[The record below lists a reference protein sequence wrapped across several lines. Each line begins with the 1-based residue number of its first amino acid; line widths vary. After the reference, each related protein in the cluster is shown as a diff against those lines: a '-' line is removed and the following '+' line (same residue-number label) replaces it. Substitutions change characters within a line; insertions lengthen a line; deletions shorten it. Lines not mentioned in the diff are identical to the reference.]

1 MVRPG
6 LHPLPLALATLLA
19 GAVLLAPPLAGPA
32 AAGGAGALD
41 RPVDASGPGVEE
53 AWFLASALDKRTV
66 EEACPDLACC
76 PLPGGLDHIANG
88 GGARNEGHTTIESR
102 GAPPNSVPVR
112 ADLYVGVIFPGMLPF
127 PPVPPPPP
135 PPPLTITVSF
145 EGHPVVANLLGAS
158 AEPCWNP
165 AGVYALYAANVLP
178 FIPPWINGDYQVAG
192 IPTFRNDGADPWTVL
207 NNTLPLAEGASLV
220 IIYSNAG
227 VPAGSI
233 VYTHTGP
240 STFQGG
246 ALNVFNPLAPAL
258 PAANFL
264 RHTRI
269 GADGQKGVS
278 ITPIAG
284 IAADTTAI
292 GGIQIKGPLAPN
304 NQDSDWNGDD
314 GGPLNQLWDTHTT
327 DITGTIAAGAAG
339 YVVNYFSP
347 ADCVSPSV
355 HVLTAF

>member
-1 MVRPG
+1 MVRVNLRRVPMV
-6 LHPLPLALATLLA
+6 LATLFA
-19 GAVLLAPPLAGPA
+19 GAVLLAPPAARPAEAGT
-32 AAGGAGALD
+32 GGGALD
-41 RPVDASGPGVEE
+41 EAVSGGIPVEE
-53 AWFLASALDKRTV
+53 IWDDFFALDKRKV
-66 EEACPDLACC
+66 ETSCPDLTCC

-112 ADLYVGVIFPGMLPF
+112 ADLYVGVIFPA
-127 PPVPPPPP
+127 PPPAGPPPPP
-135 PPPLTITVSF
+135 PTITVSF
-145 EGHPVVANLLGAS
+145 EGHPVVAGLLGTS
-158 AEPCWNP
+158 IEPCWNF
-165 AGVYALYAANVLP
+165 GGIYALYAANVLP

-192 IPTFRNDGADPWTVL
+192 IPSFRNDGADPWTVF
-207 NNTLPLAEGASLV
+207 NNALPMAEGASLV

-227 VPAGSI
+227 VPAGSV
-233 VYTHTGP
+233 VYVHTGP

-246 ALNVFNPLAPAL
+246 ALNVFHPLAPAL

-292 GGIQIKGPLAPN
+292 NAIQIKGPGAPN

-314 GGPLNQLWDTHTT
+314 GAPLNQLWDTHTT
-327 DITGTIAAGAAG
+327 DITGTIAVGAAG